1 MRLRKYP
8 QQPDAVHTAVGS
20 VTGNSR
26 TRATP
31 ASSFPP
37 ERGFFMH
44 KYISVGLFALF
55 AGFSSA
61 NQRSVTLITH
71 DSFGLSKEVIAAF
84 EAKENLK
91 LALIKGGDAGAM
103 TNRLILTKQNPIA
116 DVVYG
121 IDNTLLARALA
132 ADILAPYRPKAA
144 NLLEKNTLLDSKWR
158 ISPVNYGYVA
168 LNYDIAWF
176 AAKKLP
182 LPKTLE
188 DFLKPEYKGVLVVQN
203 PATSSPGLAFLLAT
217 IKHFGEQKAL
227 LWWAGLAKNELKIA
241 SGWESAYYSD
251 FSRNGGSRPVVVS
264 YGSSPAAEVFFGDGK
279 TAPTANLLLVGSSF
293 LQIEGAAILKGAKNP
308 ELAQKVVDFLLE
320 PSTQKDIPTQMWV
333 YPARRD
339 IALPEIF
346 SFAQKPSKTAN
357 FAPSTIAANEKR
369 WIQAWG
375 KVVLGR

>member
-1 MRLRKYP
+1 MLRTCQRRFFFYSRWS
-8 QQPDAVHTAVGS
+8 GS
-20 VTGNSR
+20 SNELPKFGMTI
-26 TRATP
+26 AT
-31 ASSFPP
+31 
-37 ERGFFMH
+37 
-44 KYISVGLFALF
+44 LALL

-61 NQRSVTLITH
+61 TQRTVTLITH
-71 DSFGLSKEVIAAF
+71 DSFALSKELIAKF
-84 EAKENLK
+84 EARENLK

-132 ADILAPYRPKAA
+132 ADILLPYRPKAA
-144 NLLEKNTLLDSKWR
+144 NLLEKNSLLDAKWR
-158 ISPVNYGYVA
+158 ISPINYGYVA

-176 AAKKLP
+176 AKNKLP

-227 LWWAGLAKNELKIA
+227 LWWAGLGKNDLKVA

-264 YGSSPAAEVFFGDGK
+264 YASSPAAEVFFGDGK
-279 TAPTANLLLVGSSF
+279 TAPTANLLLPGSSF
-293 LQIEGAAILKGAKNP
+293 LQVEGAAIVKRAKNP
-308 ELAQKVVDFLLE
+308 DLAQKVIDFLLE
-320 PSTQKDIPTQMWV
+320 PETQSDIPTQMWV
-333 YPARRD
+333 YPARRGV
-339 IALPEIF
+339 ALPEVF
-346 SFAQKPSKTAN
+346 AFAQQPEKTAN
-357 FAPSTIAANEKR
+357 LAPSTIAANEKR
-369 WIQAWG
+369 WVQAWSRA
-375 KVVLGR
+375 VLGR

>member
-1 MRLRKYP
+1 
-8 QQPDAVHTAVGS
+8 
-20 VTGNSR
+20 
-26 TRATP
+26 
-31 ASSFPP
+31 
-37 ERGFFMH
+37 MH
-44 KYISVGLFALF
+44 KYIGIGLLALF

-61 NQRSVTLITH
+61 NQRSVTLVTH
-71 DSFGLSKEVIAAF
+71 DSFNLSKEVVAEF
-84 EAKENLK
+84 EARQNIKI
-91 LALIKGGDAGAM
+91 AVIKGGDAGAM

-132 ADILAPYRPKAA
+132 ADILAPYRPKVA
-144 NLLEKNTLLDSKWR
+144 NLLEKNLLLDAKWR

-188 DFLKPEYKGVLVVQN
+188 DFLKPEYKGMLVVQN

-227 LWWAGLAKNELKIA
+227 AWWAALGRNDLKIA

-264 YGSSPAAEVFFGDGK
+264 YASSPAAEVFYGDGK
-279 TAPTANLLLVGSSF
+279 TAPTANLLLAGSSF
-293 LQIEGAAILKGAKNP
+293 LQIEGVAVLKGAKNP

-320 PSTQKDIPTQMWV
+320 PQTQKDIPTQMWV
-333 YPARRD
+333 YPVRRD
-339 IALPEIF
+339 VALPEV
-346 SFAQKPSKTAN
+346 FAFAEKPSKSSN

-369 WIQAWG
+369 WVQAWT